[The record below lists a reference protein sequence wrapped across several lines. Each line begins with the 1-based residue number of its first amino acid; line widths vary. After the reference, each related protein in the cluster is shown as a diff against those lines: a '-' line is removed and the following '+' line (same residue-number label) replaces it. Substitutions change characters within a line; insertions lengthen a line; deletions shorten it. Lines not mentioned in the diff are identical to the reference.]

1 MKASLFITCLVDNF
15 YPQVAEAMARILHHS
30 GVELNVPEQ
39 QTCCGQPA
47 FNSGYVEEA
56 KASAATLLEAFA
68 DSDYVVSPSGSC
80 TGMVH
85 HYYEEM
91 FKGDAKYETLARE
104 LSRKTYEFSQFLVNV
119 LGVTD
124 LGAVFPHRVTYHP
137 SCHGS
142 RILGVKDEPMQLL
155 GAVQGMEFVDLPYAQ
170 DCCGFGGTFAAKMSE
185 ISIAMV
191 SEKADH
197 VLETGPDVLVGLDM
211 GCLMNIGG
219 RLNRMGKSVRVLHL
233 AQLLQEGMENRRN
246 QTKRENVKAGG
257 SK

>member
-15 YPQVAEAMARILHHS
+15 YPQVAESMARVLHQC
-30 GVELNVPEQ
+30 GVDLSVPEQ

-56 KASAATLLEAFA
+56 KASAVTLLEAFA

-80 TGMVH
+80 TGMAH
-85 HYYEEM
+85 HYYEDM
-91 FKGDAKYETLARE
+91 FQGDTKYEKLARE
-104 LSRKTYEFSQFLVNV
+104 LAEKTYEFSQFMVNV
-119 LGVTD
+119 LGITD

-142 RILGVKDEPMQLL
+142 RILGVKDEPKRLL
-155 GAVQGMEFVDLPYAQ
+155 DAVQDIEFTDLPYGQ
-170 DCCGFGGTFAAKMSE
+170 DCCGFGGTFAAKMSD

-191 SEKADH
+191 SEKAGH
-197 VLETGPDVLVGLDM
+197 VLETGADVLVGLDM

-219 RLNRMGKSVRVLHL
+219 RLNRMGQPVRVLHL
-233 AQLLQEGMENRRN
+233 AQLLQEGIENSKN
-246 QTKRENVKAGG
+246 QTTPVKAGE